1 MLRMLEAQ
9 APAKQTATDTI
20 STLSAR
26 LNNATLL
33 EDRRAAILGLR
44 SFAKEYPASVASG
57 ALRGLIGCLTN
68 DLDDIDTTKVVLET
82 LLMLFNPNE
91 HSPEASEDIALW
103 LADEFTQR
111 QDNIK
116 VLLAMLESS
125 DFYSR
130 LYSLQLL
137 TAIFTARPERTQES
151 ILNAALG
158 ASRLAA
164 TLDDPRDAV
173 RNAGLV
179 LLGELTQSSLELQ
192 KLVAFE
198 SAFDRVFNLIHLE
211 GGLTQGGIVVQDC
224 LELLSNLVRYN
235 PSNQSLFRESGCV
248 LKLAE
253 LLRTTNSQTSDQMDG
268 EVWSSPQRDKNIWGI
283 LAVIRFFLVD
293 GGVSTQPNQVAFNKH
308 GLLQQVLDL
317 AFGRS
322 VEPSVKAEALY
333 TCADMIRGNPPLQQ
347 SFAQFQVSPILEH
360 EAHSSQN
367 GSTNGVTKAYVVDA
381 LLELILSP
389 PSGTTLDIRL
399 AACECI
405 KAYFYKHALICRFFI
420 QRAIDGHFS
429 GEDESPNVVTTLL
442 EEETVSQKP
451 TDPYCVWFASI
462 IVCHL
467 IWDDSNDDGG
477 ENESVRKR
485 LMKVVE
491 GDATKGEEE
500 ITCIQLI
507 AGNLVAALQQ
517 SSDDR
522 ILIAF
527 FMLLCGWLFEDKAAV
542 DDFLSEGS
550 NVQVLMQTAASASND
565 RLIIRGLAAALLG
578 IIYEFSTKD
587 SKISRRQLQPIL
599 TTGLGRERY
608 LQALSQLRQHPLIRD
623 FEAYSQGSGTLVSFQ
638 ELPPYAY
645 FDRSFIEFLKDNF
658 SRLSRA
664 IDRDPGIEQVTGD
677 RGGIDRDQLDFYKD
691 ELRSL
696 KAQLEEKDQTLRK
709 ASEDLVD
716 LQQKLDNEQANHRK
730 TQETKD
736 ADLQK
741 LKQINEA
748 IRMHYDNEIEQ
759 LQGQHTQDLD
769 HVQKEHQAVLHEQ
782 QVSFTKTEH
791 NLRSEIEKASDQT
804 ERSKDY
810 YERRLTQA
818 DKVKREIETRLD
830 DANTAL
836 VDLKKELHQSQ
847 QTLVQLKSELS
858 AAQQRVET
866 LNATIDLNNGTIQK
880 LEREKEQA
888 EEAAEDERTKVSL
901 LEKEVTESE
910 KAVQSK
916 EDARQV
922 VQTELDDLLLVL
934 GELED
939 KRSRDK
945 NRLKELG
952 EEVSDNDQT
961 EAEDEDGDVD

>member
-57 ALRGLIGCLTN
+57 ALRGLIGCLTS
-68 DLDDIDTTKVVLET
+68 DLEDVDTTKVVLET

-91 HSPEASEDIALW
+91 DSPEASDDIALW

-116 VLLAMLESS
+116 VLLAMLETS

-179 LLGELTQSSLELQ
+179 LLSELTQSSLELQ

-198 SAFDRVFNLIHLE
+198 SAFDRVFNLIQLE

-253 LLRTTNSQTSDQMDG
+253 LLRTTNSESSGQTDG
-268 EVWSSPQRDKNIWGI
+268 DVWPSPQRDKNIWGI

-293 GGVSTQPNQVAFNKH
+293 GSVSTQPNQVAFNKH
-308 GLLQQVLDL
+308 GLLQQVLNL
-317 AFGRS
+317 AFSRS
-322 VEPSVKAEALY
+322 TELSVKAEALY
-333 TCADMIRGNPPLQQ
+333 TCADMIRGNTPLQQ
-347 SFAQFQVSPILEH
+347 GFAQLEVSPVIEH
-360 EAHSSQN
+360 EAYAGQN
-367 GSTNGVTKAYVVDA
+367 GTTNGVAKAYVVDA

-389 PSGTTLDIRL
+389 PTGTSLDTRL

-405 KAYFYKHALICRFFI
+405 KAYFYKHSLICRFFI

-429 GEDESPNVVTTLL
+429 GEDESPNVLTTLL
-442 EEETVSQKP
+442 EETGLQKSM
-451 TDPYCVWFASI
+451 DPYCVWFASI
-462 IVCHL
+462 IACHL
-467 IWDDSNDDGG
+467 IWDDSNDEGG
-477 ENESVRKR
+477 GDESVRTR
-485 LMKVVE
+485 LMKVIE
-491 GDATKGEEE
+491 GDASRGEEE
-500 ITCIQLI
+500 ITCIQII
-507 AGNLVAALQQ
+507 AGNLVAGLQKPC
-517 SSDDR
+517 DER
-522 ILIAF
+522 ILIGF

-542 DDFLSEGS
+542 DDFLGEGS
-550 NVQVLMQTAASASND
+550 NIQVLMQTAASGTND
-565 RLIIRGLAAALLG
+565 RVIIRGLSAVLLG
-578 IIYEFSTKD
+578 IVYEFSTKD
-587 SKISRRQLQPIL
+587 SRISRRQLQPIL

-608 LQALSQLRQHPLIRD
+608 LQALAHLRQHPLIRD
-623 FEAYSQGSGTLVSFQ
+623 FEAYTQGSGILVSAQ

-645 FDRSFIEFLKDNF
+645 FDRTFVEFLKDNF

-696 KAQLEEKDQTLRK
+696 KAQLEERDQTGRK
-709 ASEDLVD
+709 AAEDLVN
-716 LQQKLDNEQANHRK
+716 LQQKLDNEHANHRK
-730 TQETKD
+730 TQDIRD

-741 LKQINEA
+741 LKQVNEA
-748 IRMHYDNEIEQ
+748 VRMHYDNEIEQ
-759 LQGQHTQDLD
+759 LQGQHTQDLARIR
-769 HVQKEHQAVLHEQ
+769 KEHEAALQEQ
-782 QVSFTKTEH
+782 QASFTKQAQ
-791 NLRSEIEKASDQT
+791 NLRSETEKAADQA
-804 ERSKDY
+804 ERAKEY

-818 DKVKREIETRLD
+818 DKAKRDLETRHN
-830 DANTAL
+830 DANEVIAS
-836 VDLKKELHQSQ
+836 LKEELDQSRQ
-847 QTLVQLKSELS
+847 DADQLRAELS
-858 AAQQRVET
+858 AARQEIESS
-866 LNATIDLNNGTIQK
+866 NATAERSNDIIRK
-880 LEREKEQA
+880 LEKEKKQA

-901 LEKEVTESE
+901 LEKEVSDSE
-910 KAVQSK
+910 KAIKEK
-916 EDARQV
+916 EDARQAT
-922 VQTELDDLLLVL
+922 QTELDDLLLVL
-934 GELED
+934 GELEE

-945 NRLKELG
+945 NKLKELG
-952 EEVSDNDQT
+952 AEVSDNEQS
-961 EAEDEDGDVD
+961 EPEDEDVD

>member
-68 DLDDIDTTKVVLET
+68 DLEDVDTTKVVLET
-82 LLMLFNPNE
+82 LLMLFNPNGE
-91 HSPEASEDIALW
+91 SPEASDDIALW

-116 VLLAMLESS
+116 VLLAMLETS

-179 LLGELTQSSLELQ
+179 LLSELTQSSLELQ

-198 SAFDRVFNLIHLE
+198 SAFDRVFSLIQLE

-248 LKLAE
+248 TKLAE
-253 LLRTTNSQTSDQMDG
+253 LLRTTNSESSGQADG
-268 EVWSSPQRDKNIWGI
+268 DIWPSPQRDKNIWGI

-293 GGVSTQPNQVAFNKH
+293 GSVSTQPNQVAFSKH
-308 GLLQQVLDL
+308 GLLQQVLNL
-317 AFGRS
+317 AFSGSIELS
-322 VEPSVKAEALY
+322 VRAEALY

-347 SFAQFQVSPILEH
+347 GFAQLEVSSVIKH
-360 EAHSSQN
+360 EAYAGQN
-367 GSTNGVTKAYVVDA
+367 GTTNGVAKAYVVDA
-381 LLELILSP
+381 LLELILAP
-389 PSGTTLDIRL
+389 PSGTNLDIRL

-405 KAYFYKHALICRFFI
+405 KAYFYKHSLICRFFI

-429 GEDESPNVVTTLL
+429 GEDESPNVLTTLL
-442 EEETVSQKP
+442 EEETGLQKS
-451 TDPYCVWFASI
+451 TDPYCVWFASV

-467 IWDDSNDDGG
+467 IWDDSNDGG
-477 ENESVRKR
+477 DNDSVRTR

-491 GDATKGEEE
+491 GDASRGEEE
-500 ITCIQLI
+500 ITCIQII
-507 AGNLVAALQQ
+507 AGNLISGLQKLI
-517 SSDDR
+517 DER
-522 ILIAF
+522 ILIGF

-542 DDFLSEGS
+542 DDFLGEGS
-550 NVQVLMQTAASASND
+550 NIQVLMQTAAVGAND
-565 RLIIRGLAAALLG
+565 RVIIRGLSAGLLG
-578 IIYEFSTKD
+578 IVYEFSTKD
-587 SKISRRQLQPIL
+587 SRISRRQLQPIL

-608 LQALSQLRQHPLIRD
+608 LQALAQLRQHPLIRD
-623 FEAYSQGSGTLVSFQ
+623 FEAYTQGSGALVSTQ

-645 FDRSFIEFLKDNF
+645 FDRTFVEFLKDNF

-696 KAQLEEKDQTLRK
+696 RAQLDEKDQTLRK
-709 ASEDLVD
+709 ATEDIVN

-730 TQETKD
+730 TQDTRD
-736 ADLQK
+736 ADLEK
-741 LKQINEA
+741 LNQVNEA
-748 IRMHYDNEIEQ
+748 VRIHYDNEIQQ
-759 LQGQHTQDLD
+759 LQGQQTQDLARMR
-769 HVQKEHQAVLHEQ
+769 KEHEASLQEQ
-782 QVSFTKTEH
+782 QASFTKQVQ
-791 NLRSEIEKASDQT
+791 NLRSETEKAFIQA
-804 ERSKDY
+804 EKAKEY

-818 DKVKREIETRLD
+818 DKTKRDLETRLN
-830 DANTAL
+830 DANTA
-836 VDLKKELHQSQ
+836 VADLKKELGQSRQ
-847 QTLVQLKSELS
+847 LADQLKAELAS
-858 AAQQRVET
+858 SRQQIES
-866 LNATIDLNNGTIQK
+866 LNAYVERNNTTIQK
-880 LEREKEQA
+880 LEKEKKQA
-888 EEAAEDERTKVSL
+888 EEATEDERTKVSL
-901 LEKEVTESE
+901 LEKEVSESE
-910 KAVQSK
+910 KEIKEK
-916 EDARQV
+916 EDARQMT
-922 VQTELDDLLLVL
+922 QTELDDLLLVL
-934 GELED
+934 GELEE
-939 KRSRDK
+939 KRSQDK
-945 NRLKELG
+945 KKLKELG
-952 EEVSDNDQT
+952 AEVSDNDQS
-961 EAEDEDGDVD
+961 EAEDEDEEDS